1 MTLIKWN
8 NQFPTLSNVFDNF
21 LNNQTSDLLG
31 RDFSTNIPAVNIKE
45 NTESFIV
52 ELAAPGLN
60 KEDFKLHVEDN
71 FLTISA
77 EKKSENEQNEQSY
90 TRKEFSFTS
99 FKRSFTLPKTVDS
112 DKIEASYTN
121 GILNIHIPKKE
132 EAKPKPVREISI
144 G

>member
-90 TRKEFSFTS
+90 TRKEFSFTP